1 MPMEKLNEQTAFF
14 MNERFGKDSL
24 ISLATAENNMPF
36 VRTVNAC
43 YRDGAFY
50 VITYALSGKMQ
61 QIKKNP
67 AVSVCG
73 DWFTSQGTGENLG
86 FVGKAENAETI
97 QWLKEKFGSWIDNG
111 HTDFQN
117 ENTVL
122 LKIRLT
128 QGVLFRHGTRYD
140 IDFT

>member
-1 MPMEKLNEQTAFF
+1 MQLNETTNALL
-14 MNERFGKDSL
+14 ERRFGKDSL
-24 ISLATAENNMPF
+24 MALATCVDHLPF

-61 QIKKNP
+61 QIAQNP
-67 AVSVCG
+67 CVALSG
-73 DWFTSQGTGENLG
+73 DWFTAQGTGENLG
-86 FVGKAENAETI
+86 YVGKPENAGTV
-97 QWLKEKFGSWIDNG
+97 QWLKEQFSAWIHNG
-111 HTDFQN
+111 HTDFED

-128 QGVLFRHGTRYD
+128 SGILFADGTRYA
-140 IDFT
+140 IDFP